1 MIDAKLKGE
10 GIEPEAPAE
19 PRGDNVIDLMAAL
32 KRSLGEGKRTA
43 ATGHAARKKAGA
55 RRCEEAEAR
64 RGPQARLAS
73 HSAPAVVA
81 CAARIGAGEL

>member
-32 KRSLGEGKRTA
+32 KRSLGQGERTA
-43 ATGHAARKKAGA
+43 AEAPPTRRKTATKK
-55 RRCEEAEAR
+55 AEAR
-64 RGPQARLAS
+64 AGAQARLTS
-73 HSAPAVVA
+73 HSIAPW
-81 CAARIGAGEL
+81 

>member
-32 KRSLGEGKRTA
+32 KRSLGAGEAPAAPAEARESDARRREEAKRA
-43 ATGHAARKKAGA
+43 AARKRA
-55 RRCEEAEAR
+55 
-64 RGPQARLAS
+64 
-73 HSAPAVVA
+73 
-81 CAARIGAGEL
+81 